1 MGQVKRDVLAG
12 TGSGRATRVATPLPK
27 QPAPVVTLGMEQA
40 PEKSRPIG
48 GPDEGRYDPRKG
60 AQGYAPIVASFGALA
75 VTALVVVFTSPP
87 AVQDQ
92 DHAIQTLTAG
102 LLAIAVFG
110 SFAGSFALAAIAA
123 EDDPTA
129 NIPAAVMFIAV
140 PVSLAFLGILGS
152 FEALAA
158 TFLTPST
165 KLFALITVA
174 GGAATVFFSAAVV
187 ADSWSMH
194 PTRMHVDSLTRW
206 REQQWIQ
213 NQREASKAANTL
225 ITVGVAPMLLVFMLR
240 LFDVHWAM
248 NLDGVNVTVGVG
260 IALTLAGTGIALVRV
275 RHPDDGNHQ
284 IGLKPW
290 EAWAST
296 AAISLYAFWLAL
308 ILPVGTT

>member
-1 MGQVKRDVLAG
+1 MDQ
-12 TGSGRATRVATPLPK
+12 LP
-27 QPAPVVTLGMEQA
+27 ER
-40 PEKSRPIG
+40 SRPIG

-87 AVQDQ
+87 APQDQ

-129 NIPAAVMFIAV
+129 NIPASVMFIAV

-158 TFLTPST
+158 TFLAPSA

-194 PTRMHVDSLTRW
+194 PTRNVDSLINW
-206 REQQWIQ
+206 RKQQWIQ
-213 NQREASKAANTL
+213 NQKEASKAANTL
-225 ITVGVAPMLLVFMLR
+225 IKVGIAPMMLVFVLR

-260 IALTLAGTGIALVRV
+260 IALTLAGTGTALVRV
-275 RHPDDGNHQ
+275 RHPDEGNHQ

-308 ILPVGTT
+308 ILPLGPT